1 MTREQL
7 EALCGEA
14 MAQGLRT
21 IVHAQTTE
29 SVRAA
34 VNAGCMQIEH
44 GTGID
49 DSALRLMEERGVYY
63 DPHVGVVMQNY
74 LRNRSRFLGV
84 ADYTEEGFASMEQ
97 AMRLNAAMIRK
108 AVATPGLKLVMGSDA
123 VAGAH
128 GRNADELVER
138 VRQGGQRPID
148 ALISA
153 TSLAA
158 ESLNLNQTIGRLA
171 PEYRA
176 DIIAVDGDPTTD
188 ITALTRVVFVMRDGR
203 VYKR

>member
-1 MTREQL
+1 
-7 EALCGEA
+7 
-14 MAQGLRT
+14 
-21 IVHAQTTE
+21 
-29 SVRAA
+29 
-34 VNAGCMQIEH
+34 
-44 GTGID
+44 
-49 DSALRLMEERGVYY
+49 
-63 DPHVGVVMQNY
+63 
-74 LRNRSRFLGV
+74 
-84 ADYTEEGFASMEQ
+84 MEQ

-128 GRNADELVER
+128 GRNADEPIER
-138 VRQGGQRPID
+138 ARQGGQRPID

-158 ESLNLNQTIGRLA
+158 ESLNLSQTIGRLA

-176 DIIAVDGDPTTD
+176 DIIGVDGDPTTD

>member
-1 MTREQL
+1 M
-7 EALCGEA
+7 
-14 MAQGLRT
+14 
-21 IVHAQTTE
+21 
-29 SVRAA
+29 SAA

-44 GTGID
+44 GVGID
-49 DSALRLMEERGVYY
+49 DSALKLMAERGVYF

-74 LRNRSRFLGV
+74 LRNRFRFLGV

-138 VRQGGQRPID
+138 VRQGRTEADGCDHLGDVARRRIAEPGQDDRKTCAGVPSRHHRGRWRPHDRYHGAHACCLCD
-148 ALISA
+148 AGRKGL
-153 TSLAA
+153 
-158 ESLNLNQTIGRLA
+158 QT
-171 PEYRA
+171 
-176 DIIAVDGDPTTD
+176 VTTD
-188 ITALTRVVFVMRDGR
+188 LMIWRSIDS
-203 VYKR
+203 KI